1 MADIAKYSSLE
12 ETNKKPEDR
21 YQRWIEEIRLAEKES
36 EDFVKSGRAVY
47 KRFTDERDSG
57 MNADMK
63 KFNVFA
69 TNVGILQSSL
79 FAKIPKAQVTRR
91 FGQELDDVGRVASM
105 MIQNIVM
112 QDMEDENCNFAQV
125 IKYVI
130 TDWLVPGLGT
140 AWLRLEADTE
150 EKTLDAVLN
159 PMTGD
164 VLQEEATYE
173 EVTRQEVCLDYVHW
187 DDLVVSPCR
196 TWEERRWVGRM
207 VYMDRDGLSKRFG
220 EEKAKLV
227 QLDYK
232 PATDDDSPM
241 NNIVDKAVVY
251 EIWDRV
257 EKKVIWITK
266 GYKELLDEKEDPLKL
281 EDFDPCPRPLFA
293 LQSTGNYLPRADYI
307 MLQDQ
312 YSEMDEINN
321 RISMLVEA
329 CKVVGVYDESA
340 AASVGRMLEEGGENM
355 MIPVSNWAMFA
366 EKGGV
371 AGAIDWL
378 PLDKIIQA
386 IEKLRQ
392 AREDIKAQIYE
403 LTGISDIV
411 RGNTKASE
419 TLGAQQI
426 KAQFASVRI
435 QKQQEAVALFAQ
447 EILNMKAQLICRHFT
462 PEQILLQSN
471 FDYYLDMNNQQLIS
485 EAINLIK
492 GDEDK
497 FEWRVKVEADSMAM
511 TDYNMQKEEKIQFT
525 NAVATFLQSAGKLLE
540 MEKDLAPIIFGTLK
554 FAISGFKGA
563 RELEGM
569 IDNTLK
575 QIQQKLQNPPPEK
588 PDPAMLKAQADI
600 QAKQQAA
607 QLDSQ
612 GKQQDLQ
619 YNNAR
624 NQQELE
630 YNAVKNNMELQ
641 VEAKK
646 SQMDII
652 KKQTDMILDRKAKM
666 GRPEKTGGN

>member
-1 MADIAKYSSLE
+1 MADTTKFSSLE

-21 YQRWIEEIRLAEKES
+21 YQRWIEEIQLAEKES
-36 EDFVKSGRAVY
+36 KDFITSGRTIY
-47 KRFTDERDSG
+47 KRYTDDRDSG
-57 MNADMK
+57 GNQNMK
-63 KFNVFA
+63 KFNVFS
-69 TNVGILQSSL
+69 TNVGILKSSL
-79 FAKIPKAQVTRR
+79 FAKIPKVEVTRR
-91 FGQELDDVGRVASM
+91 FGQELDDIGRVAAM

-125 IKYVI
+125 VKYAI

-140 AWLRLEADTE
+140 AWLRLEAETE
-150 EKTLDAVLN
+150 EKTLDAVTH
-159 PMTGD
+159 PMTGEI
-164 VLQEEATYE
+164 LQEEATYE
-173 EVTRQEVCLDYVHW
+173 EVTNQEVCLDYVHW
-187 DDLVVSPCR
+187 DDLIVSPCR
-196 TWEERRWVGRM
+196 TWEERRWIGRM
-207 VYMDRDGLSKRFG
+207 VYMDRDKLAKRFG

-251 EIWDRV
+251 EIWDRT

-266 GYKELLDEKEDPLKL
+266 GYKELLDEKDDPLEL
-281 EDFDPCPRPLFA
+281 ENFDPCPRPLFA
-293 LQSTGNYLPRADYI
+293 LQSTGNYLPRADYAMI
-307 MLQDQ
+307 QDQ
-312 YSEMDEINN
+312 YSEMDEVNN

-329 CKVVGVYDESA
+329 CKVVGVYDESS
-340 AASVGRMLEEGGENM
+340 ASSIGRMLEEGGENK

-392 AREDIKAQIYE
+392 QREDIKAQIYE

-411 RGNTKASE
+411 RGDTKASE

-426 KAQFASVRI
+426 KAQFAGLRITDRQSSV
-435 QKQQEAVALFAQ
+435 ELFSQ
-447 EILNMKAQLICRHFT
+447 EILNMKAQLVCKHFT

-471 FDYYLDMNNQQLIS
+471 FQYYLDINNQQLIS
-485 EAINLIK
+485 EAISLIK

-497 FEWRVKVEADSMAM
+497 FSWRIKIDADSMASV
-511 TDYNMQKEEKIQFT
+511 DYNMQKEEKVQFT

-569 IDNTLK
+569 IDKTLE
-575 QIQQKLQNPPPEK
+575 QIQQKMQNPEPPP
-588 PDPAMLKAQADI
+588 PDPAMMKAQVDM

-607 QLDSQ
+607 QLDAQ
-612 GKQQDLQ
+612 GKQQDIQ
-619 YNNAR
+619 YNQAK
-624 NQQELE
+624 NQQDLQFT
-630 YNAVKNNMELQ
+630 AVKNNMELQ

-666 GRPEKTGGN
+666 GRPEGK